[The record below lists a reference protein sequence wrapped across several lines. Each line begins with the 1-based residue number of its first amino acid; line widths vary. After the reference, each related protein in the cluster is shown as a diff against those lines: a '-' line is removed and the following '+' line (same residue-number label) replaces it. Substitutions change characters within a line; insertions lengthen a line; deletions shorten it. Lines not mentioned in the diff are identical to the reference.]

1 MPTFYTW
8 AGNQLSICFYFNFM
22 SLASG
27 GSAVPA
33 IEPGKTRTV
42 CVQEFRCFGQ
52 SLSNFIKWSLS
63 VQFEDERGYNLS
75 IHSINYIDIH

>member
-8 AGNQLSICFYFNFM
+8 AEIRLTICFYFNFM
-22 SLASG
+22 SLAPG

-42 CVQEFRCFGQ
+42 CVQEFQGFGQ
-52 SLSNFIKWSLS
+52 SLSNFIKWSHS
-63 VQFEDERGYNLS
+63 VQFEDARGYNLS
-75 IHSINYIDIH
+75 IHFINYIDIH